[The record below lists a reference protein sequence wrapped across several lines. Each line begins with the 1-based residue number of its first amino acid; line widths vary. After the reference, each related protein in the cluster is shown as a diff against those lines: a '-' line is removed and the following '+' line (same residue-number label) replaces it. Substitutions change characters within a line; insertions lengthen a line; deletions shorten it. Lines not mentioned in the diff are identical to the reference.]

1 MGEARAP
8 AFRHRWKQLE
18 MRVACG
24 MRIRISDPEL
34 LDDLVESLRRANC
47 PVQVTGPETL
57 EVDSPSPLLTAE
69 QARKEI
75 AFYLAVWQVR
85 HPGAH
90 VMFLD

>member
-1 MGEARAP
+1 
-8 AFRHRWKQLE
+8 
-18 MRVACG
+18 

-47 PVQVTGPETL
+47 PVEVTGSETL
-57 EVDSPSPLLTAE
+57 DVESPSSLLTSE
-69 QARKEI
+69 QARQEI

-90 VMFLD
+90 VLFLD